1 MNEIFELLKQKEN
14 QLFMEANKE
23 SMDAYVKK
31 QLKEVQDGVNY
42 WTKKHQEMIQELKKK
57 EVKKA
62 KK

>member
-1 MNEIFELLKQKEN
+1 M
-14 QLFMEANKE
+14 FMEANKE